1 MFQRFKN
8 FRKLRKWYVVKL
20 KLVDA
25 CLYFVS
31 IFVGLLTGLV
41 AVPYH
46 YCLYYFFNFYEV
58 SFLLPVRS
66 GTGIFLFL
74 FFWAV
79 LIFVSWLVMKMP
91 LITGGGIPQT
101 RAAINGLLLIAS
113 FQSWFQVFRW
123 NSFGLGRIIAG
134 T

>member
-25 CLYFVS
+25 RLYFVS

-46 YCLYYFFNFYEV
+46 YCLYYFFN
-58 SFLLPVRS
+58 LRS
-66 GTGIFLFL
+66 
-74 FFWAV
+74 
-79 LIFVSWLVMKMP
+79 
-91 LITGGGIPQT
+91 
-101 RAAINGLLLIAS
+101 
-113 FQSWFQVFRW
+113 
-123 NSFGLGRIIAG
+123 
-134 T
+134 

>member
-25 CLYFVS
+25 RLYFVS

-46 YCLYYFFNFYEV
+46 YCLYYFFNLRSEFFA
-58 SFLLPVRS
+58 SRRS
-66 GTGIFLFL
+66 GTGIFLF
-74 FFWAV
+74 FF
-79 LIFVSWLVMKMP
+79 
-91 LITGGGIPQT
+91 
-101 RAAINGLLLIAS
+101 
-113 FQSWFQVFRW
+113 
-123 NSFGLGRIIAG
+123 SFGRY
-134 T
+134 

>member
-25 CLYFVS
+25 RLYFVS

-46 YCLYYFFNFYEV
+46 YCLYYFFNLRSEFFCFPPGVVLAYSSF
-58 SFLLPVRS
+58 SFLLGDTDIR
-66 GTGIFLFL
+66 I
-74 FFWAV
+74 
-79 LIFVSWLVMKMP
+79 LVGDENA
-91 LITGGGIPQT
+91 TYHRRRYSSNT
-101 RAAINGLLLIAS
+101 CCH
-113 FQSWFQVFRW
+113 
-123 NSFGLGRIIAG
+123 
-134 T
+134 

>member
-25 CLYFVS
+25 RLYFVS

-41 AVPYH
+41 PIITAYIISLT
-46 YCLYYFFNFYEV
+46 CEV

-66 GTGIFLFL
+66 GTGIFLF
-74 FFWAV
+74 FF
-79 LIFVSWLVMKMP
+79 
-91 LITGGGIPQT
+91 
-101 RAAINGLLLIAS
+101 
-113 FQSWFQVFRW
+113 
-123 NSFGLGRIIAG
+123 SFGRY
-134 T
+134 

>member
-25 CLYFVS
+25 RLYFVS

-46 YCLYYFFNFYEV
+46 YCLYYFFNLRSEF
-58 SFLLPVRS
+58 FAPVRS
-66 GTGIFLFL
+66 GTGIFLF
-74 FFWAV
+74 FF
-79 LIFVSWLVMKMP
+79 
-91 LITGGGIPQT
+91 
-101 RAAINGLLLIAS
+101 
-113 FQSWFQVFRW
+113 
-123 NSFGLGRIIAG
+123 SFGRY
-134 T
+134 

>member
-25 CLYFVS
+25 RLYFVS

-41 AVPYH
+41 AVPIIPAYIISLT
-46 YCLYYFFNFYEV
+46 CEV

-66 GTGIFLFL
+66 GTGIFLF
-74 FFWAV
+74 FF
-79 LIFVSWLVMKMP
+79 
-91 LITGGGIPQT
+91 
-101 RAAINGLLLIAS
+101 
-113 FQSWFQVFRW
+113 
-123 NSFGLGRIIAG
+123 SFGRY
-134 T
+134 

>member
-25 CLYFVS
+25 RLYFVS

-46 YCLYYFFNFYEV
+46 YCLYYFLTCEV
-58 SFLLPVRS
+58 NSLLPARS
-66 GTGIFLFL
+66 GTGIFLF
-74 FFWAV
+74 FF
-79 LIFVSWLVMKMP
+79 
-91 LITGGGIPQT
+91 
-101 RAAINGLLLIAS
+101 
-113 FQSWFQVFRW
+113 
-123 NSFGLGRIIAG
+123 SFGRY
-134 T
+134 

>member
-25 CLYFVS
+25 RLYFVS

-46 YCLYYFFNFYEV
+46 YCLYYFFNLRSEFFASRPEWYWHIP
-58 SFLLPVRS
+58 LLGDTDIR
-66 GTGIFLFL
+66 
-74 FFWAV
+74 V
-79 LIFVSWLVMKMP
+79 LVGDENATYHRRRYSSN
-91 LITGGGIPQT
+91 TCCH
-101 RAAINGLLLIAS
+101 
-113 FQSWFQVFRW
+113 
-123 NSFGLGRIIAG
+123 
-134 T
+134 